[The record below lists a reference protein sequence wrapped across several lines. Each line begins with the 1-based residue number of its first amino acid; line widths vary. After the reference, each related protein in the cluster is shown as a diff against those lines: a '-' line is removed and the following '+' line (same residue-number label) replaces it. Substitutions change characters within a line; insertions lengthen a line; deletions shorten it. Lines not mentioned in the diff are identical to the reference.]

1 MGQRQND
8 GLTRIQE
15 FLLTHLVMQIVK
27 ENQKLH
33 VGKDELLDDSM
44 TLADLNILPGA
55 NLWVMDT
62 GQHENRDITGTRF
75 SSSNIRTHSSL
86 TIIRPVYL
94 CFSGNAAEE
103 LPTERTGRV
112 ETEEGFRGTRL
123 LMGGL
128 PSLVES
134 LSAHAVQSGV
144 VPQPLLASRDGSPGT
159 PINVLNQ
166 PPDEAMVTEQ
176 LQQRVVAEGSE
187 EEPDRSMVDDV
198 SSGEIVQES
207 DHMDVTEQDAAGKNV
222 S

>member
-1 MGQRQND
+1 M
-8 GLTRIQE
+8 
-15 FLLTHLVMQIVK
+15 HLCI
-27 ENQKLH
+27 
-33 VGKDELLDDSM
+33 
-44 TLADLNILPGA
+44 
-55 NLWVMDT
+55 
-62 GQHENRDITGTRF
+62 
-75 SSSNIRTHSSL
+75 
-86 TIIRPVYL
+86 
-94 CFSGNAAEE
+94 SGNAAAEE

-159 PINVLNQ
+159 PIK
-166 PPDEAMVTEQ
+166 PDEPMVTEQ
-176 LQQRVVAEGSE
+176 QRVAGEGSE

-207 DHMDVTEQDAAGKNV
+207 DMDVTEQDAAGKN